1 MVLEFIQTNL
11 MLVILVL
18 TSGAMFFWSLF
29 QQGGKNTSAA
39 EATLLINRDEAKV
52 VDVREPDE
60 FAAGHLPDAINIPL
74 GQLAKRVGE
83 LDNWKT
89 FPLLVYCASGGRS
102 ARACTD
108 LRKQGFEKLH
118 NLDGGVSAWQKAGL
132 PVRKAGKGRHK

>member
-29 QQGGKNTSAA
+29 QQGGKNISPA

-52 VDVREPDE
+52 VDVREADE

-74 GQLAKRVGE
+74 SQLAKRAGE
-83 LDNWKT
+83 LETWKT
-89 FPLLVYCASGGRS
+89 FPLLVYCAAGSRS
-102 ARACTD
+102 TRACAD
-108 LRKQGFEKLH
+108 LKKLGFDKLH
-118 NLDGGVSAWQKAGL
+118 NLDGGVGAWQKAGL